1 MYGIKTTTDT
11 KKIPLGDKVETY
23 DVFLIPLEKLK
34 YNLKNGRIFME
45 LKELLKDQDIDLQE
59 LMKND
64 QERYNQEIENLVWAS
79 DKEKNEV
86 TKEDIKNYTQIE
98 SGVILPDGTV
108 IDGNR
113 RFTCLRKLF
122 NEETNNEKRE
132 EFRYFKAAILWDS
145 DKINE
150 KMLKELELKIQFG
163 QNQKV
168 GYKSINFNMSIYDSL
183 TKDSFSINDIAKA
196 VNKTP
201 SAISKIK
208 ATGDELHEMLSYI
221 KEPDNLVLAQ
231 KLNLYWPLEPFVSF
245 LNKHKVSSVKTN
257 QIKNLFYDHMISID
271 VSLPTQEFR
280 DNLINKILKN
290 PKFQE
295 DYIAA
300 YEKNY
305 AKIVQKEIISKKSE
319 SFLEKIE
326 EFKQSDYSNKIKEE
340 YRRFVKLADNKE
352 LKEEP
357 LNIMND
363 VLELLKNLEESLHIF
378 LEAERSNVED
388 TMLETV
394 NLLVKAE
401 QQIEKLKKMIKWQI
415 LKNWV
420 SSQFTPT
427 KMIL

>member
-1 MYGIKTTTDT
+1 
-11 KKIPLGDKVETY
+11 
-23 DVFLIPLEKLK
+23 
-34 YNLKNGRIFME
+34 
-45 LKELLKDQDIDLQE
+45 
-59 LMKND
+59 
-64 QERYNQEIENLVWAS
+64 
-79 DKEKNEV
+79 
-86 TKEDIKNYTQIE
+86 
-98 SGVILPDGTV
+98 
-108 IDGNR
+108 
-113 RFTCLRKLF
+113 
-122 NEETNNEKRE
+122 
-132 EFRYFKAAILWDS
+132 
-145 DKINE
+145 
-150 KMLKELELKIQFG
+150 
-163 QNQKV
+163 
-168 GYKSINFNMSIYDSL
+168 
-183 TKDSFSINDIAKA
+183 
-196 VNKTP
+196 
-201 SAISKIK
+201 
-208 ATGDELHEMLSYI
+208 MLSYI

-401 QQIEKLKKMIKWQI
+401 QHIEKLKKMIK
-415 LKNWV
+415 
-420 SSQFTPT
+420 
-427 KMIL
+427 